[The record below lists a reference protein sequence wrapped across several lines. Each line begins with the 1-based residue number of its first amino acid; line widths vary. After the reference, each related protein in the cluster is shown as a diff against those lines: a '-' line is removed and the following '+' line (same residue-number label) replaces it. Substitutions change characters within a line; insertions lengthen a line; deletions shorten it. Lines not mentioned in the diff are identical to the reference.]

1 METFLQSKRNDLSFF
16 TSYCFIPSNIKI
28 YWKIDL
34 NFKKYIKVKSGSV
47 PIVLSCSHGGYKKP
61 KSIPDKPKEFTKIK
75 GDKNTLLLA
84 KRLIFEFKKR
94 NIEIYYIFSKIHRK
108 KIDFNRPPR
117 ANIAFDQNCE
127 EARRVHAYFHEQVQ
141 DLYRDCVRKFNKCL
155 FVDFHGFTKPNKD
168 YPDIIFGNL
177 FGMTLHVIQNKI
189 NTNQNSIEYWGF
201 YQLMKELS
209 KDFTVDHGLGNTNF
223 NDAYSGGYITHQ
235 FFQKEKC
242 NALQLEVAKDIRL
255 NFKLA
260 DKFIKDFVSAIILC
274 LNE

>member
-1 METFLQSKRNDLSFF
+1 M
-16 TSYCFIPSNIKI
+16 
-28 YWKIDL
+28 

-84 KRLIFEFKKR
+84 KRLIYEFKKK

-108 KIDFNRPPR
+108 KIDFNRPPK
-117 ANIAFDQNCE
+117 ASIAFDQSSE
-127 EARRVHAYFHEQVQ
+127 EARQIHSYFQEKIQALYQ
-141 DLYRDCVRKFNKCL
+141 DCLLKFNKCL
-155 FVDFHGFTKPNKD
+155 IVDFHGFTKPNKD

-177 FGMTLHVIQNKI
+177 FGKTLHISENK
-189 NTNQNSIEYWGF
+189 NATDQNSIGYWGF
-201 YQLMKELS
+201 SQLINELS
-209 KDFTVDHGLGNTNF
+209 KDFTIDHGLGTTDF

-255 NFKLA
+255 NFSLA
-260 DKFIKDFVSAIILC
+260 DKFINDFVSAIILS